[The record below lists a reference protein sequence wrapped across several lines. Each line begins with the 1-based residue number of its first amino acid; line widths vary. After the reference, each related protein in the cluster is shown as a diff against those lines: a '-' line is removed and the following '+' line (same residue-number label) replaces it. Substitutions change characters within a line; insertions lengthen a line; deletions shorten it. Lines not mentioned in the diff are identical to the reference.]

1 MQIYANLYVGITR
14 FESARSDCFLCVKP
28 YKQKMPVR
36 DRQFLTHNNQTYE
49 GFDYEKVHENTY
61 FPFLEQT

>member
-1 MQIYANLYVGITR
+1 MLALLVLNLLEVI
-14 FESARSDCFLCVKP
+14 DLLCVKP